1 MSLNRHPPQMTEM
14 HHRPTYFRLSSSL
27 LTRSRTVPN
36 LCPLTPVWQGVE
48 SSATFTAPVPG
59 DICCLFSS
67 ALCRRLPALRA

>member
-1 MSLNRHPPQMTEM
+1 MSWNRHPPRVTEI
-14 HHRPTYFRLSSSL
+14 HHHPPYFRLSSSL
-27 LTRSRTVPN
+27 HLSSPTLPL